1 MMKPLIHLIEPKK
14 WIFNAAKFMNGY
26 ESLILFSLPL
36 PLQTIWTQL
45 HIMINGIGCRKKPI
59 DWAEIS
65 TRELAKGTR
74 PHTPIS
80 NTNGRT
86 INLYNT
92 SCRPQHVD
100 KQVEDVTKGELQFG
114 KSRVPDWANVPL
126 NEDMNLEQFEHCS
139 ARVAI
144 HPSVQ
149 QNSLEQN

>member
-1 MMKPLIHLIEPKK
+1 
-14 WIFNAAKFMNGY
+14 MNRY
-26 ESLILFSLPL
+26 ESPLFSLPTP
-36 PLQTIWTQL
+36 PLQTIWTHL

-92 SCRPQHVD
+92 SCRPQ
-100 KQVEDVTKGELQFG
+100 QVEDVTKGELQFG
-114 KSRVPDWANVPL
+114 KSRVPNWANVPL
-126 NEDMNLEQFEHCS
+126 KEDMNLEQFEHCS
-139 ARVAI
+139 ARVPI

-149 QNSLEQN
+149 QNSLAQN